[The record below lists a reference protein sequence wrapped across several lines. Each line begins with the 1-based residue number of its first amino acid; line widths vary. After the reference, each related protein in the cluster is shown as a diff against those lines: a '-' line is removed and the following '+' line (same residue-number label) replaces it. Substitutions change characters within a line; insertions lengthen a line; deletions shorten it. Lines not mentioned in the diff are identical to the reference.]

1 MFAVQRAPSGRS
13 RYASHLDVLLR
24 VSSPDC
30 PQNETDPAKLTAFYN
45 ERAKELAVLKRS
57 AIVNQLYGGWRL
69 VVEEQ
74 KPERERGDT

>member
-1 MFAVQRAPSGRS
+1 MPVISTFCYEFP
-13 RYASHLDVLLR
+13 HLIALKK
-24 VSSPDC
+24 
-30 PQNETDPAKLTAFYN
+30 NETDPAKLTAFYN